1 MPVEASVAAIF
12 EPIWP
17 LLPTPVTITRPSIR
31 DTMST
36 ARAKGSA
43 SPFSSAGGKCGD
55 AGLLGRD
62 RAQRRRD
69 RSLPVQLLLFQP
81 RMHG

>member
-17 LLPTPVTITRPSIR
+17 LLPTPVTITRPLITDSV
-31 DTMST
+31 ST
-36 ARAKGSA
+36 ALAER
-43 SPFSSAGGKCGD
+43 FRQAGLQGVGKRGH

-69 RSLPVQLLLFQP
+69 RRLPFRSRL
-81 RMHG
+81 